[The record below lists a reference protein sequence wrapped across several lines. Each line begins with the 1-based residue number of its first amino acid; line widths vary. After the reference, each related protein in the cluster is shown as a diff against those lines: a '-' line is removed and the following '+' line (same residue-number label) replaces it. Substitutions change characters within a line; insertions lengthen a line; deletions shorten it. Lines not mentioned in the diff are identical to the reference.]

1 MCPWSTGS
9 DDDERSLSDY
19 SWVFDE
25 LQDEVDSEIDPDFV
39 LPKDDEICRKDHL
52 FQEEMGENSLTASAT
67 TRRYNLRA
75 RASIAPR

>member
-1 MCPWSTGS
+1 MRPWSAGS

-39 LPKDDEICRKDHL
+39 LPKDEICRKDHL
-52 FQEEMGENSLTASAT
+52 FQEEIGENSLTASAT
-67 TRRYNLRA
+67 MRRYNLRA